1 MCSCDAYRYDG
12 VGGKGG
18 GGGVANKC
26 WLLDFLCYREG
37 CEVAQLQKSEVS
49 RLAKSNPEKTHD
61 ASTRTEVYRVSYPT
75 VELSP
80 SEKKTKLNCH

>member
-1 MCSCDAYRYDG
+1 MGLQTNVGCSIFFVRG
-12 VGGKGG
+12 
-18 GGGVANKC
+18 
-26 WLLDFLCYREG
+26 RG

-75 VELSP
+75 VEFP
-80 SEKKTKLNCH
+80 PPRKRK